1 MCQNSSTVDDINDD
15 NCVCVCVLLKCIIK
29 EFMTFT
35 VSKGCWKF
43 YKSLIVATWYAE
55 QVGVSKK
62 GEGDTK

>member
-1 MCQNSSTVDDINDD
+1 
-15 NCVCVCVLLKCIIK
+15 
-29 EFMTFT
+29 MTCT

-62 GEGDTK
+62 GEGHKKQKL